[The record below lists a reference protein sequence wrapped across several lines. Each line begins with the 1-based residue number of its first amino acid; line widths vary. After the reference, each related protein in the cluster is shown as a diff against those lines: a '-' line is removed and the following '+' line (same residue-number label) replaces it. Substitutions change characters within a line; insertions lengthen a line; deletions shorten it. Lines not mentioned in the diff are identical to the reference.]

1 MKNPIKI
8 EIRQTDGNELDVK
21 TVDLLKMLYAS
32 WLADKSDGIL
42 RVSALIVCDSLLTKE
57 ERDEVEK
64 DLLGATLDERVEEIA
79 KK

>member
-32 WLADKSDGIL
+32 WLADKSEGIL
-42 RVSALIVCDSLLTKE
+42 SVSALIVCDSLLTKE